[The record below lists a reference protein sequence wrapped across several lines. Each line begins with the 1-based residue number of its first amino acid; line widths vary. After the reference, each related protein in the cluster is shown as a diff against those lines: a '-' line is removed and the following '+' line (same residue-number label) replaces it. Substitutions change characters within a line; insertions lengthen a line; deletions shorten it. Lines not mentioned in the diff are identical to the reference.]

1 MVFGPH
7 SVSVSLCSSHSRAQ
21 MSHRGLS
28 IIALLT
34 FSLIMS
40 LPVVAAAADTS
51 SLVDRVAAWSQSLV
65 SFQGDYVIHKRNSR
79 TGEIETQAEAHY
91 LFQQADRLLRHTETN
106 EAGAVHTQTDVF
118 HEGKWAYRLEQ
129 PGKAP
134 LVALNAG
141 TRWPLPA
148 GTYMLPD
155 ELFAPSFGGCAL
167 LDRLR
172 EGSATASERDGFTV
186 LSVSSRGSS
195 CSGLD
200 IWLTPEMTPL
210 KIEWAVHYGK
220 TPEEAASIGKGDPLA
235 ARVVQ
240 ASIEFFNFVEVNGV
254 QFPLQ
259 VLERHYANTP
269 RMTEL
274 MEAARA
280 GTLSMAD
287 YARSVVAEAA
297 GREPDTER
305 RAEFVPE
312 SLQINNVLPE
322 DAFQLPRA
330 PGDQFADFN
339 NGPEVT
345 VIPKWHQRR
354 ELWLAGIAAP
364 LSMFALRYFGILK
377 RNAYSRGSSNL

>member
-1 MVFGPH
+1 MAIRIH
-7 SVSVSLCSSHSRAQ
+7 WRAAA
-21 MSHRGLS
+21 RAVALGLS
-28 IIALLT
+28 LLATLTATAQAPAPAALADSISAWCH
-34 FSLIMS
+34 SL
-40 LPVVAAAADTS
+40 
-51 SLVDRVAAWSQSLV
+51 Q
-65 SFQGDYVIHKRNSR
+65 SFQGDYSVLQRIVSSGAPEKHV
-79 TGEIETQAEAHY
+79 AAHY
-91 LFQQADRLLRHTETN
+91 RFHQADRLLRHTETD
-106 EAGAVHTQTDVF
+106 EAGAEHTQTDVF

-312 SLQINNVLPE
+312 SLQINTVLPE

-339 NGPEVT
+339 NGPDVT
-345 VIPKWHQRR
+345 IVPQWYQHYSLWMLALVI
-354 ELWLAGIAAP
+354 LGAL
-364 LSMFALRYFGILK
+364 LALRQMRHRPDMSETHGK
-377 RNAYSRGSSNL
+377 AASSHG